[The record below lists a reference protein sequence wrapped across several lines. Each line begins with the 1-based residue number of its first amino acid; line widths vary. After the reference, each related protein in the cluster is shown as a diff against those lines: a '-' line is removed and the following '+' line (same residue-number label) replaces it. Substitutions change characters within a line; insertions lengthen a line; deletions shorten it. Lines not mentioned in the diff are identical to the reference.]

1 MPKYGKIK
9 ILLSLLCQRGGNSV
23 SDQNVL
29 RSSLLLTASGIIAK
43 TIDFVFRAYYSQR
56 LGAEGMGIFSLV
68 FSVHG
73 IMLTF
78 ATCGLGTAVSKTV
91 SEQYAMHN
99 YSGIRKAMRLSFSTV
114 FALSFMI
121 ILAVYLFSD
130 KIAASFL
137 GEPRCARSLVFLSP
151 SIMFMGISYCI
162 KGYFYA
168 SRKVLRPASS
178 EFLEQAVKI
187 SVISALLKRWL
198 PLGIERGC
206 EAVFLG
212 LSIGEMSSCLYLLF
226 LYTADISRVEC
237 RSAEGRIGA
246 ALARIALP
254 ITLSS
259 LISSF
264 LRAQEDVWIVSGLC
278 RYGLSRRAALCGY
291 GNIHG
296 MVMPLIVFPLTLL
309 SSFLTLLVPEIS
321 RADKMKSRVRLQ
333 TLTLRIYRFSAFLG
347 FMIFCVYMTFSE
359 ELSRFVYRAPQLA
372 PYLRVLAPLC
382 PIMFT
387 DSISCGI
394 LNGLGK
400 QRELL
405 CYSLSD
411 SALRLGMIFFLIP
424 VFGLRSLPLII
435 ICSNIFTC
443 FLTCRRVI
451 KSANVSW
458 EPVSCFVRPALAAAL
473 AAFTVRAVYDG
484 LFRVS
489 EYTTLA
495 AGIVFAA
502 SVYAAAGIVVGA
514 ITKDDVVWLF
524 GRIFA

>member
-1 MPKYGKIK
+1 M
-9 ILLSLLCQRGGNSV
+9 

-212 LSIGEMSSCLYLLF
+212 LSIGEMSSCLYLLL
-226 LYTADISRVEC
+226 LYTADIRRIEC
-237 RSAEGRIGA
+237 RSAEGRMGA

-309 SSFLTLLVPEIS
+309 SSFLTDLEN
-321 RADKMKSRVRLQ
+321 
-333 TLTLRIYRFSAFLG
+333 SA
-347 FMIFCVYMTFSE
+347 
-359 ELSRFVYRAPQLA
+359 
-372 PYLRVLAPLC
+372 
-382 PIMFT
+382 
-387 DSISCGI
+387 
-394 LNGLGK
+394 
-400 QRELL
+400 
-405 CYSLSD
+405 
-411 SALRLGMIFFLIP
+411 
-424 VFGLRSLPLII
+424 
-435 ICSNIFTC
+435 
-443 FLTCRRVI
+443 
-451 KSANVSW
+451 
-458 EPVSCFVRPALAAAL
+458 SCFA
-473 AAFTVRAVYDG
+473 TVCQTR
-484 LFRVS
+484 L
-489 EYTTLA
+489 
-495 AGIVFAA
+495 
-502 SVYAAAGIVVGA
+502 
-514 ITKDDVVWLF
+514 
-524 GRIFA
+524 